1 MDPLAGSTWSA
12 PGTVAGF
19 AQSPPNPT
27 LVRFAGAE
35 LRRGGQ
41 WALDVGCGAARN
53 TVPLAQLGWNVL
65 AVDLARPMI
74 EAAAAR
80 TETEGVSTRVRL
92 ALAPMHALPAVTGSM
107 DLIVAHGIWNL
118 ARSGDEFRQAVREA
132 SRVARPGA
140 ALFVF
145 TFSRR
150 TLPRGAQPVAG
161 ETFVYTQFSGEPQ
174 CFLTEPQ
181 LIAELGAAGFI
192 ADAAVPLTEHN
203 VPRPGAISTGTVPV
217 IYEIAFRATGTSGLH
232 DIDAGQPSHREH
244 RGHDDPEPE

>member
-1 MDPLAGSTWSA
+1 M
-12 PGTVAGF
+12 AGF
-19 AQSPPNPT
+19 AQSPPNAT

-35 LRRGGQ
+35 ILRGGA

-80 TETEGVSTRVRL
+80 AKMAGVSSQVRL
-92 ALAPMHALPAVTGSM
+92 ALAPMHALPAATGSM

-150 TLPRGAQPVAG
+150 TLPADAQPLPG
-161 ETFVYTQFSGEPQ
+161 ETFVYTQFSGAPQ

-181 LIAELGAAGFI
+181 LISELGAAGFCP
-192 ADAAVPLTEHN
+192 DTAVPLTEHN
-203 VPRPGAISTGTVPV
+203 VPRPGAISTGQVPV
-217 IYEIAFRATGTSGLH
+217 IYEAAFRFGART
-232 DIDAGQPSHREH
+232 A
-244 RGHDDPEPE
+244 

>member
-1 MDPLAGSTWSA
+1 MDPLAGTTWSA

-19 AQSPPNPT
+19 AQSPPNAT
-27 LVRFAGAE
+27 LMAFAGSE
-35 LRRGGQ
+35 ILRGGP

-65 AVDLARPMI
+65 GIDLARPMI
-74 EAAAAR
+74 QAAAAR
-80 TETEGVSTRVRL
+80 AEMEGVATQVRL
-92 ALAPMHALPAVTGSM
+92 AIAPMHALPAATGSM

-145 TFSRR
+145 TFSRH
-150 TLPRGAQPVAG
+150 TLPPGAQPVAG

-174 CFLTEPQ
+174 CFLTEEQ

-192 ADAAVPLTEHN
+192 PDAAVPLTEHN
-203 VPRPGAISTGTVPV
+203 VPRAGAIFTGTVPV
-217 IYEIAFRATGTSGLH
+217 IYEMAFRFTRRPA
-232 DIDAGQPSHREH
+232 
-244 RGHDDPEPE
+244 

>member
-19 AQSPPNPT
+19 AQSAPNAT
-27 LVRFAGAE
+27 LVRFAEAE
-35 LRRGGQ
+35 LPASGG

-80 TETEGVSTRVRL
+80 AELEGVSSKVRL
-92 ALAPMHALPAVTGSM
+92 ALAPMHALPAASGTM

-118 ARSGDEFRQAVREA
+118 ARSGDEFRQGVREA
-132 SRVARPGA
+132 ARVARPGA

-150 TLPRGAQPVAG
+150 TLPPGATPVAG
-161 ETFVYTQFSGEPQ
+161 ETFVFTQFSGQPQ
-174 CFLTEPQ
+174 CFLTESQ
-181 LIAELGAAGFI
+181 LVAELGAAGFRP
-192 ADAAVPLTEHN
+192 DAAVPLTEHN
-203 VPRPGAISTGTVPV
+203 APRPGAISTGQVPV
-217 IYEIAFRATGTSGLH
+217 IYEAAFRFSART
-232 DIDAGQPSHREH
+232 A
-244 RGHDDPEPE
+244 

>member
-1 MDPLAGSTWSA
+1 MDPLAGTAWSA

-19 AQSPPNPT
+19 AQSPPNAT
-27 LVRFAGAE
+27 LMGFAGSE
-35 LRRGGQ
+35 ILRGGA

-53 TVPLAQLGWNVL
+53 TVPLARLGWNVL
-65 AVDLARPMI
+65 GIDLARPMI

-80 TETEGVSTRVRL
+80 VEREGVAAQVRL
-92 ALAPMHALPAVTGSM
+92 AIAPMHALPAATGSM

-132 SRVARPGA
+132 SRVARQGA

-150 TLPRGAQPVAG
+150 TLPPGARPVAG

-181 LIAELGAAGFI
+181 LIAELGAAGFLP
-192 ADAAVPLTEHN
+192 DAAVPLTEHN
-203 VPRPGAISTGTVPV
+203 VPRAGAIFTGPVPV
-217 IYEIAFRATGTSGLH
+217 IYEMAGRFTSRP
-232 DIDAGQPSHREH
+232 A
-244 RGHDDPEPE
+244 